1 MPMLNRGCV
10 VLLLISTLS
19 CGLPVGP
26 GSTSTNAMDGT
37 WVGTTTDNLG
47 ASANIRA
54 TMSQSGAS
62 LSGTWVS
69 TNSSNT
75 NGGMLSGSVNGSSLS
90 VTLTP
95 SIATACP
102 LSVTA
107 TVNGSQLIGTYAGVS
122 CTVAVKG
129 SITLTKQ

>member
-1 MPMLNRGCV
+1 MPMLKRGCV
-10 VLLLISTLS
+10 VLLLISALS

-54 TMSQSGAS
+54 TISQSGAS

-95 SIATACP
+95 SITTACP

-107 TVNGSQLIGTYAGVS
+107 MVNGSQMIGTYAGVS

-129 SITLTKQ
+129 SITMTKQ